1 MKTYFAPR
9 SDLTSYVFLEQLM
22 AMKISD
28 ASWVNDEEP
37 PPQFL
42 EYSDDEEEQRV
53 KREMKMKK
61 KEARGESASAACEAT
76 QPKRPRASSNRGP
89 GPSQAPGQAQDPRRC
104 NQRYTPESNPFYR
117 TSRGYQPGAGGG
129 GQWSQYQAPQQYSY
143 PPPPHQLY
151 YPPPSP
157 AGAQTPSWAAVPPP
171 PAGGQGPAPA
181 WTGGGQWPGVSP
193 LSPYQQLAANIS
205 QHQAQ
210 AAPSTA
216 PNTARITQLRLDSP
230 PPPPPPGE

>member
-61 KEARGESASAACEAT
+61 KEARGESAAAAGEAT

-129 GQWSQYQAPQQYSY
+129 VQWSQ
-143 PPPPHQLY
+143 
-151 YPPPSP
+151 
-157 AGAQTPSWAAVPPP
+157 
-171 PAGGQGPAPA
+171 
-181 WTGGGQWPGVSP
+181 
-193 LSPYQQLAANIS
+193 
-205 QHQAQ
+205 
-210 AAPSTA
+210 
-216 PNTARITQLRLDSP
+216 
-230 PPPPPPGE
+230 